1 MTSSL
6 RLREHQ
12 ERQER
17 LELAEDEGRAV
28 LAERRTMLDSVEV
41 IAAFAEDMNAYLRKS
56 ELTESRAFVRSFVK
70 DVAVAPGKA
79 TIRYTIPMPQDSPI
93 AGQDSESLT
102 LQSAVLPTVRLG
114 TPERTRTS
122 AFGSGGRHSIR

>member
-1 MTSSL
+1 
-6 RLREHQ
+6 
-12 ERQER
+12 
-17 LELAEDEGRAV
+17 
-28 LAERRTMLDSVEV
+28 
-41 IAAFAEDMNAYLRKS
+41 MNAYLRES
-56 ELTESRAFVRSFVK
+56 EVTESRAFVRSFVK

-93 AGQDSESLT
+93 PGQDSESLT
-102 LQSAVLPTVRLG
+102 LPSAVLPTVRLG